1 MLRRIFIVGGSGA
14 LAAVALGI
22 VQIRVGSIFGTGPEL
37 DAFFVGAAL
46 PAVLLAVSAGAIFS
60 IVIPRLPD
68 GPGAAAAAG
77 RFAALAALAGSLV
90 AAAVALIATPIVHII
105 APGLDESASRE
116 AVAVLRIYAIT
127 IPPTSVAFVFS
138 GYAYSIDRSYVAG
151 ASNTL
156 YGLTWFALLFIP
168 TFTDNV
174 QGITVAGVLATIV
187 QVVSAFVLAS
197 PRGAEPWPTARK
209 LRISRASIMGAATVL
224 GATLVGRLTLL
235 LDPLFGSM
243 LPPGSIS
250 QLTYASRIM
259 LLAVFVSGQ
268 GAAFSLLVVG
278 RRRDDR
284 ADADVRIGVVVPLL
298 LSLGA
303 AVVFAICGPGI
314 AQMLLARGELTI
326 ADAQQ
331 IGDLMQIYA
340 PSICAI
346 TVIWALEAVLYASKR
361 ASEVLI
367 RVLAGLLVNAVA
379 SAAFVALLGE
389 AGRPVGV
396 FIGVS
401 TQLILLL
408 VLLSD
413 DVRVGVLHEP
423 RTRRYGVWLLIATSA
438 VTAAVYLLGSE
449 LISASAA
456 GVVAT
461 LAAASVTLTF
471 VIHYGQGTATLRPAT

>member
-14 LAAVALGI
+14 LAAVTLAI
-22 VQIRVGSIFGTGPEL
+22 VQIRVGSIFGTGAEL

-46 PAVLLAVSAGAIFS
+46 PAILLAVSAGAIFS

-68 GPGAAAAAG
+68 GPAAAAAAG
-77 RFAALAALAGSLV
+77 RFAALAALAGSFV
-90 AAAVALIATPIVHII
+90 AAIIALIATPIVHII

-127 IPPTSVAFVFS
+127 IPPTSIAFVFS

-168 TFTDNV
+168 VFTDDV
-174 QGITVAGVLATIV
+174 RGVAVAGVIATIV
-187 QVVSAFVLAS
+187 QVVSAFFLAS

-209 LRISRASIMGAATVL
+209 LRISRASMTSAATVL

-243 LPPGSIS
+243 LPPGTIS

-284 ADADVRIGVVVPLL
+284 SDADVRLGVVVPLL

-303 AVVFAICGPGI
+303 AAVFAICGPGL
-314 AQMLLARGELTI
+314 AEMLLARGELTI

-331 IGDLMQIYA
+331 IGDLMRIYA

-346 TVIWALEAVLYASKR
+346 TLIWALEAVLYASKR
-361 ASEVLI
+361 ASEVLV
-367 RVLAGLLVNAVA
+367 RVLAGLLANLVA

-396 FIGVS
+396 FIGVT
-401 TQLILLL
+401 TQLILLF

-413 DVRVGVLHEP
+413 DVRVAVLHEP
-423 RTRRYGVWLLIATSA
+423 RTRRYAVCLLVVTAA
-438 VTAAVYLLGSE
+438 VTAAIYLLGGE
-449 LISASAA
+449 LISASVAGGVAA
-456 GVVAT
+456 

-471 VIHYGQGTATLRPAT
+471 VVRYEQSTVALRPAS